1 MPETTLVFAGVNGG
15 PLGRSSSTGS
25 CGRPV
30 SGRAPPGRSACTPS
44 GTPPGRCSTCAAS
57 TREKIRKSLGHHSWE
72 FTASTYIHLGDDDLP
87 DGAMLADLVGGPE
100 GNTRA
105 TRPPETGRDA
115 APAVEA
121 V

>member
-15 PLGRSSSTGS
+15 PLGRSYLYRVVRAAGERA
-25 CGRPV
+25 GIAWPV
-30 SGRAPPGRSACTPS
+30 GLHTFRHSA
-44 GTPPGRCSTCAAS
+44 GTLLYLRGVDK
-57 TREKIRKSLGHHSWE
+57 EKIRKSLGHHSWE